1 MGMTKALQEKLILSD
16 EITKDKTTFCCVR
29 YGNVLGSRGSVIP
42 LWDKRLEQ
50 NKPLPITHPDMTRFV
65 LTLTQAIDLVF
76 YSLKN
81 SKGGEIFVKKEA
93 AAVKQAVKNL
103 ILTDYFEKPFE
114 PFYGGNIR
122 ALLFEL
128 ADDDV
133 EEETREN
140 IIRAINAYEPRAIV
154 REVSVSYQE
163 ERNSISIYIEFQ
175 VINTEEVVTFT
186 TSLSRLR

>member
-1 MGMTKALQEKLILSD
+1 MATTRVLAKEDGNLSQSTLIGGRRK
-16 EITKDKTTFCCVR
+16 EYKD
-29 YGNVLGSRGSVIP
+29 
-42 LWDKRLEQ
+42 
-50 NKPLPITHPDMTRFV
+50 
-65 LTLTQAIDLVF
+65 IDLSF
-76 YSLKN
+76 TAKPN
-81 SKGGEIFVKKEA
+81 GEIFVKKEA

>member
-1 MGMTKALQEKLILSD
+1 MATNRVLAKEDGNLSQSTLIGGRRK
-16 EITKDKTTFCCVR
+16 EYKD
-29 YGNVLGSRGSVIP
+29 
-42 LWDKRLEQ
+42 
-50 NKPLPITHPDMTRFV
+50 
-65 LTLTQAIDLVF
+65 IDLSF
-76 YSLKN
+76 AAKPN
-81 SKGGEIFVKKEA
+81 GEIFVKKEA

-128 ADDDV
+128 ADNEI

-140 IIRAINAYEPRAIV
+140 IIRAISAYEPRAIV

>member
-1 MGMTKALQEKLILSD
+1 MATTRVLAKEDGNLSQSTLI
-16 EITKDKTTFCCVR
+16 
-29 YGNVLGSRGSVIP
+29 GSRRKEYK
-42 LWDKRLEQ
+42 D
-50 NKPLPITHPDMTRFV
+50 
-65 LTLTQAIDLVF
+65 IDLSF
-76 YSLKN
+76 TAKTN
-81 SKGGEIFVKKEA
+81 GEIFVKKEA

-122 ALLFEL
+122 SLLFEL
-128 ADDDV
+128 ADDEV

-154 REVSVSYQE
+154 REVSVNYQE

>member
-1 MGMTKALQEKLILSD
+1 MATNRVLAKEDGNLSQSTLIGGRRKEYRD
-16 EITKDKTTFCCVR
+16 
-29 YGNVLGSRGSVIP
+29 
-42 LWDKRLEQ
+42 
-50 NKPLPITHPDMTRFV
+50 
-65 LTLTQAIDLVF
+65 IDLSF
-76 YSLKN
+76 TAKSN
-81 SKGGEIFVKKEA
+81 GEIFVKKEA

>member
-1 MGMTKALQEKLILSD
+1 MATTRVLAKEDGNLSQSTLI
-16 EITKDKTTFCCVR
+16 
-29 YGNVLGSRGSVIP
+29 GSRRKEYK
-42 LWDKRLEQ
+42 D
-50 NKPLPITHPDMTRFV
+50 
-65 LTLTQAIDLVF
+65 IDLSF
-76 YSLKN
+76 TAKTN
-81 SKGGEIFVKKEA
+81 GEIFVKKEA

-128 ADDDV
+128 ADDEV

>member
-1 MGMTKALQEKLILSD
+1 MATTRVLAKEDGNLSQSTLIGGRRKEYKDVDLSF
-16 EITKDKTTFCCVR
+16 TA
-29 YGNVLGSRGSVIP
+29 
-42 LWDKRLEQ
+42 
-50 NKPLPITHPDMTRFV
+50 KP
-65 LTLTQAIDLVF
+65 
-76 YSLKN
+76 N
-81 SKGGEIFVKKEA
+81 GEIFVKKEA

>member
-1 MGMTKALQEKLILSD
+1 MATTRVLAKEDGNLSQSTLIGGRRKEYRD
-16 EITKDKTTFCCVR
+16 
-29 YGNVLGSRGSVIP
+29 
-42 LWDKRLEQ
+42 
-50 NKPLPITHPDMTRFV
+50 
-65 LTLTQAIDLVF
+65 IDLSF
-76 YSLKN
+76 TAKPN
-81 SKGGEIFVKKEA
+81 GEIFVKKEA

-140 IIRAINAYEPRAIV
+140 IIRAISAYEPRAIV

>member
-1 MGMTKALQEKLILSD
+1 MATNRVLAKEDGNLSQSTLIGGRRKEYRD
-16 EITKDKTTFCCVR
+16 
-29 YGNVLGSRGSVIP
+29 
-42 LWDKRLEQ
+42 
-50 NKPLPITHPDMTRFV
+50 
-65 LTLTQAIDLVF
+65 IDLSF
-76 YSLKN
+76 TAKPN
-81 SKGGEIFVKKEA
+81 GEIFVKKEA

-103 ILTDYFEKPFE
+103 ILSDYFEKPFE